1 MCIVYILYIKNSYL
15 YKKSIDP
22 DIKVGYEINKAVP
35 SKRIVARSASV
46 SGKEQKQ
53 KRGPIM
59 SDTQS
64 FCLLIA
70 WIVACPIIKDLI
82 CNKKITFTK
91 EEKTH
96 LSVGEKT

>member
-53 KRGPIM
+53 K
-59 SDTQS
+59 
-64 FCLLIA
+64 
-70 WIVACPIIKDLI
+70 
-82 CNKKITFTK
+82 
-91 EEKTH
+91 
-96 LSVGEKT
+96 